1 MFGMEDPVKVVE
13 QYRRYVSDGRLE
25 IAEVMAQE
33 LSEMLLTRKNRDLQL
48 QSTLVDALRDLAS
61 IYELRQKWKLSL
73 AASGKLKGERR
84 LLAQQLIK
92 AEMRDEARALRGSM
106 RANDEVQRGR
116 VLLERGKLRAALS
129 AFRSAAKGAPNN
141 LEAVVRQLEAHER
154 IKGHLRRARKPA
166 RRLDAALGRVGPV
179 NRREG
184 EFVLCPEGEA
194 THPVELLV
202 SDLKRWL
209 DPALRLPASE
219 AVALKSRADELMRQ
233 MEAIATGEQA
243 ADAALA
249 AAVEKLEPVVDY
261 HTYSAGGA

>member
-1 MFGMEDPVKVVE
+1 MEDPVKVVE

-33 LSEMLLTRKNRDLQL
+33 LSEMLLARKKRDLQL
-48 QSTLVDALRDLAS
+48 QRTLVDGLRDLAS

-84 LLAQQLIK
+84 RLAQQLTK
-92 AEMRDEARALRGSM
+92 AGMRDEARELQKSI
-106 RANDEVQRGR
+106 RAGDEVQRGR
-116 VLLERGKLRAALS
+116 VLVELGKLRSAVS
-129 AFRSAAKGAPNN
+129 AFRSAAKRAPNN
-141 LEAVVRQLEAHER
+141 LEALIRQLEAHER
-154 IKGHLRRARKPA
+154 IKGHLRGARKAA
-166 RRLDAALGRVGPV
+166 RRLDTVLGQIGPV
-179 NRREG
+179 NRRGG
-184 EFVLCPEGEA
+184 EFLLCPEGEA
-194 THPVELLV
+194 VHPAELLV
-202 SDLKRWL
+202 TDLNRWL

-219 AVALKSRADELMRQ
+219 AVALKGRADELRRQ

>member
-33 LSEMLLTRKNRDLQL
+33 LSEMLLAKKGRDLQL

-73 AASGKLKGERR
+73 IASGRLKGERR
-84 LLAQQLIK
+84 LLAKQLVK

-106 RANDEVQRGR
+106 RASDEVQRGR
-116 VLLERGKLRAALS
+116 VLLELGKLRAALS

-141 LEAVVRQLEAHER
+141 IEAVVRQLEAHER
-154 IKGHLRRARKPA
+154 VKGHLRRARKPA
-166 RRLDAALGRVGPV
+166 RRLDAVLDRVGPV

-184 EFVLCPEGEA
+184 GFVLCPEGEA
-194 THPVELLV
+194 PHPVELLV
-202 SDLKRWL
+202 TDLKRWL
-209 DPALRLPASE
+209 DPALQLPASE
-219 AVALKSRADELMRQ
+219 AVALKGRADELIRQ
-233 MEAIATGEQA
+233 MEAINSGEQA
-243 ADAALA
+243 AEAALA
-249 AAVEKLEPVVDY
+249 AAVDKLEPVVDY